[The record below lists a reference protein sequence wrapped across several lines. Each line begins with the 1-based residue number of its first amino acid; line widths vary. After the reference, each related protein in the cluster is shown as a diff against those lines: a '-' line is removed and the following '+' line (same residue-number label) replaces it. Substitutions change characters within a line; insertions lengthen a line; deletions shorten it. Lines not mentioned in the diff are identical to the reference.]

1 MSKRILVVE
10 DPEAETGALRTG
22 GLICQS
28 SKPAA
33 AF

>member
-10 DPEAETGALRTG
+10 DTETGALRTG